1 VVSGKKK
8 KPRMTRMNTKMESPF
23 RVLFAYE
30 PTETEMTSD
39 GISDSDWDRLS
50 DLAREVVESV
60 DCAEDHESAEQRLLK
75 FLDEL
80 EKRYGKRP
88 SILATRADYVDGV
101 RERVTLL
108 EEAYELARAMSDS
121 LNRTLIASSLAQLFI
136 EELEDHKSG
145 RIWVDE
151 LGDCL
156 AMRWD
161 DGEHRE
167 YLRLIAKLD

>member
-1 VVSGKKK
+1 
-8 KPRMTRMNTKMESPF
+8 
-23 RVLFAYE
+23 
-30 PTETEMTSD
+30 MTSD
-39 GISDSDWDRLS
+39 GVSDADWEVVS
-50 DLAREVVESV
+50 KLAREVVESV
-60 DCAEDHESAEQRLLK
+60 ECTEDCQSAEQRLLR

-80 EKRYGKRP
+80 EQKYGKRP

-108 EEAYELARAMSDS
+108 EEAYELARAMNDS
-121 LNRTLIASSLAQLFI
+121 LNRTLSASSLAQLFI
-136 EELEDHKSG
+136 EEIEDHKSG
-145 RIWVDE
+145 RRWVDE

-156 AMRWD
+156 ALHWD